1 MLRVRL
7 KDKNYIKLNK
17 YYFVSRK
24 KKYYNRNKNKSRN
37 NRKNKLNYFIIFSVF
52 FSTIIILINIIKY
65 KNKKSEISQIKN
77 KNKFSSNFIENQ
89 EYFNNL
95 LKELNTNETY
105 KEEKICY
112 YKDYDTCHYKY
123 LCPKKVVGKNLKLFG
138 YLRDGSYVLT
148 DDLKDITIAYSF
160 GIDGDIA
167 FDMKIA
173 DEGIDVYMYDPYIF
187 KLSFPNFNTGS
198 NNDFKNDINYIKNKL
213 HFFKIGL
220 TGSKHHLSNMKT
232 LEEILRLNG
241 HMNKKNMILKIDIEG
256 AELEALKEV
265 PEEILKKFK
274 YITLELH
281 IPEKPE
287 DYLIDI
293 FKKLSKYHQIIYIR
307 CNNINGKIIKFGYNK
322 IWKYIEATY
331 IIKEGN
337 EFERDNSIY
346 PLKEFYFINNA
357 RLPDANYNLN
367 IYKLFYQK

>member
-52 FSTIIILINIIKY
+52 FSAIIILINIIKY

-112 YKDYDTCHYKY
+112 YKDYDACHYKY

-187 KLSFPNFNTGS
+187 KLSFPNF
-198 NNDFKNDINYIKNKL
+198 KCLIQARI
-213 HFFKIGL
+213 
-220 TGSKHHLSNMKT
+220 
-232 LEEILRLNG
+232 
-241 HMNKKNMILKIDIEG
+241 MILKMILI
-256 AELEALKEV
+256 
-265 PEEILKKFK
+265 ILKKNF
-274 YITLELH
+274 
-281 IPEKPE
+281 
-287 DYLIDI
+287 I
-293 FKKLSKYHQIIYIR
+293 F
-307 CNNINGKIIKFGYNK
+307 
-322 IWKYIEATY
+322 
-331 IIKEGN
+331 
-337 EFERDNSIY
+337 
-346 PLKEFYFINNA
+346 LKSV
-357 RLPDANYNLN
+357 
-367 IYKLFYQK
+367 